1 MRAMV
6 GVSLVASLG
15 LSACGDAD
23 ERSVCDA
30 YADYLAAADDLGGPD
45 DITQATVADVEDALQ
60 SLEDE
65 VSQLRAVADTENE
78 SVVNAVDDA
87 IRNLVSSLSSLDQDV
102 AFTAVADLLSDDIQ
116 AVADADADLRE
127 TFDTICIPPS

>member
-1 MRAMV
+1 MRAMA
-6 GVSLVASLG
+6 GVSLFAALG
-15 LSACGDAD
+15 LSACGNAD
-23 ERSVCDA
+23 ERAVCDA
-30 YADYLAAADDLGGPD
+30 YAEYLAAADDLGGPD
-45 DITQATVADVEDALQ
+45 DVTEATVAEVEDALQ

-78 SVVNAVDDA
+78 SVVNAVDEA
-87 IRNLVSSLSSLDQDV
+87 IRNLVSSLSSLEQDV
-102 AFTAVADLLSDDIQ
+102 PFTSVVDLLSDDIQ